1 MSLNVNRLVV
11 QGSVRIGSP
20 APSGWIWDAG
30 RTEADLVISDGGR
43 TVTDLTFGE
52 GIYNGSSLGN
62 PAVSIG
68 SERKMFT
75 VKVLGATQY
84 MFAGFANVSFSYS
97 GPLQG
102 FNSVGARSDGTVYN
116 SDGSVQTES
125 GPTFTNVND
134 VVDLAC
140 SPDSGGKWWYRVNGG
155 AWSSVFGGT
164 GGDPATDSQG
174 FFLTTT
180 ATPGIIYPAVT
191 PNCNPSIGSIP
202 GVWTILGTPG
212 GSVPAGYT
220 FVA

>member
-1 MSLNVNRLVV
+1 MSLNVKRLVV
-11 QGSVRIGSP
+11 QGSVKLGSP
-20 APSGWIWDAG
+20 APAGWTWDQQRSAV
-30 RTEADLVISDGGR
+30 DLVISDGGR
-43 TVTDLTFGE
+43 TVADFTYGE

-62 PAVSIG
+62 SVIAIA

-75 VKVLGATQY
+75 VKVLSATQY
-84 MFAGFANVSFSYS
+84 MFAGFANASFNVESS
-97 GPLQG
+97 LLG
-102 FNSVGARSDGTVYN
+102 FNSVGVRSDGTVYN
-116 SDGSVQTES
+116 SDGSVQTDS
-125 GPTFTNVND
+125 CPAFTSTND
-134 VVDLAC
+134 VVDIAC
-140 SPDSGGKWWYRVNGG
+140 SPASGGKWWYRVNGG
-155 AWSSVFGGT
+155 VWSSVYGGT

-191 PNCNPSIGSIP
+191 PNYNASIP